1 METEDLRGSVQQPRP
16 HIYYEWPKSGFESMP
31 FHIKP
36 NSFGIINKIWTKEG
50 RETAFI
56 QIMKAWGSGSHL
68 QILWGVG
75 AQSCQNPRLHL
86 SMLALVATEQGWTRI
101 LISKSSVIWRP
112 GALELCHCL
121 IWKDASY
128 SLDQWDRKD
137 SCLPNRLSTP
147 LDQWENFY
155 CSISSTSSLSELKW
169 KLPGFISWLSFVHR
183 VFESMIVQHISLGDL
198 SDRGEPLD
206 QGNVLVG
213 LLSRSGFPEPPQLS
227 KEGNPAYPLSSE
239 TTNFCVRQQK

>member
-1 METEDLRGSVQQPRP
+1 
-16 HIYYEWPKSGFESMP
+16 
-31 FHIKP
+31 
-36 NSFGIINKIWTKEG
+36 
-50 RETAFI
+50 
-56 QIMKAWGSGSHL
+56 MKAWGSGSHL
-68 QILWGVG
+68 QILWWVG

-86 SMLALVATEQGWTRI
+86 STLALVATEQGWTRL

-121 IWKDASY
+121 IWDASY
-128 SLDQWDRKD
+128 SLDQWDCKD

-147 LDQWENFY
+147 LDQWENVY

-169 KLPGFISWLSFVHR
+169 KLPSFISWLSIVHR

-198 SDRGEPLD
+198 SDRGEPWD

-213 LLSRSGFPEPPQLS
+213 LLSRSVFREPPHLS
-227 KEGNPAYPLSSE
+227 KEGNPACPLSSE